1 MRKKRKDDYSDPSEK
16 RYEIFVKHFWKILLI
31 SFLVELAIFVISCLV
46 TNGLGLMTVLIYP
59 MWLIFLF
66 GHRFLSTD
74 RSESL
79 LPYLLNPKKN
89 KFMQN
94 YGVCNNEK

>member
-31 SFLVELAIFVISCLV
+31 SFLVELAIFVISYLV

-79 LPYLLNPKKN
+79 LLFSTLVILVVFILGFFVPYPA
-89 KFMQN
+89 
-94 YGVCNNEK
+94 